1 MRVIRDLAF
10 GVRLYGRGVGLWR
23 SRPGL
28 AAVGLLPGLMTA
40 WLFAAGFIVLFASL
54 DRISGSIADALVGDG
69 AWHGIVQVAAAVAV
83 ISGALVVAVL
93 TFVSVTSLLGQ
104 GVFDLISRRVDE
116 SLGPVPTV
124 VEEPWW
130 RSVRRSVGEGIS
142 MIALSVPLAIAVGL
156 LGIVPV
162 IGAMAAWILG
172 ATIGG
177 WLLALEFTAASFE
190 RRGLT
195 FAQRRR
201 LLGQR
206 RAVAVGFGATAFI
219 ASSFA
224 PLAVLTM
231 PLSFAGGAHL
241 ARYVVDGASER

>member
-1 MRVIRDLAF
+1 MRVIRDLAY

-28 AAVGLLPGLMTA
+28 AAMGLLPGLMTA

-93 TFVSVTSLLGQ
+93 TFVSVTSMLGQ

-116 SLGPVPTV
+116 SLGSTPAVAEV
-124 VEEPWW
+124 PWW
-130 RSVRRSVGEGIS
+130 RSVRRSVGDGVS
-142 MIALSVPLAIAVGL
+142 MIALSVPLAVGVGVI
-156 LGIVPV
+156 GIVPV
-162 IGAMAAWILG
+162 IGAITAWILS
-172 ATIGG
+172 ATVGG
-177 WLLALEFTAASFE
+177 WMLALEFTSAPFE
-190 RRGLT
+190 RRGYT
-195 FAQRRR
+195 FAQRRHV
-201 LLGQR
+201 LGQR

-224 PLAVLTM
+224 PLAVATM
-231 PLSFAGGAHL
+231 PLSVAGGVHL
-241 ARYVVDGASER
+241 ARDVLDATSGQ